1 VSPGRPMLDSM
12 KPELTVPGREGLP
25 ARVFNHSS
33 LGILLAHLDGL
44 ILEANDAFLFLVDRD
59 RDEVVGHT
67 IGELGFFS
75 SMGDGRARDL
85 LRDRGAIDGFDAHVL
100 TPSGEA
106 RVLRLWAESIADGDD
121 SIVVVRASDD
131 AGRVAAGARYYE
143 LREAEVRYRALVEQ
157 IPAITY
163 TEIEDETSPIGYRDV
178 YISPQAE
185 SILGYAPFEWQA
197 DPELW
202 IRALHP
208 DDRDR
213 VVQHDRASLKTGTF
227 TSEYRMIA
235 QDGRVVWFQDEAT
248 VVEDPVSGVRFWHG
262 VMLDVTEQ
270 KLAEASHWELA
281 AKYRTLVEQIP
292 AVVYLGEYG
301 EQGDWLYISPQLER
315 VLGYTP
321 EEWLAHPHPM
331 ASFTHPEDL
340 SVVRVEE
347 ERSLSSGEPFRAEYR
362 MQAKDGRWRWIL
374 DEATPVRDQNGRP
387 FVLQGVMYDIS
398 ERKRSEQELEEV
410 LEKLR
415 AMDRLK
421 NTLLHALSHD
431 LQNPLTA
438 IHGAASTLERLDS
451 QLSTDERR
459 ALLKS
464 LTDRTQHLRTLL
476 TDLLDL
482 DRLDRGIVEPR
493 RSPVDIP
500 AMIRRLVASSEAL
513 TGRSVE
519 IDTEPVTIA
528 VDQAKVERMV
538 ENLLANVARHTED
551 AGVWI
556 RVAAQDGGA
565 LISVDDEGAGVPD
578 DLKEK
583 IFVPFS
589 RGPGA
594 ADLPGSGIGLS
605 LVAGFAEL
613 HGGRA
618 WVEDRP
624 GRGASFR
631 VFLPDARDSG
641 DETGPAD

>member
-1 VSPGRPMLDSM
+1 MLEPMKAKLS
-12 KPELTVPGREGLP
+12 VPGRSLP
-25 ARVFNHSS
+25 ARVFDQSS

-44 ILEANDAFLFLVDRD
+44 ILEANDAFLFLVDRG

-75 SMGDGRARDL
+75 SMGDDRAKDL
-85 LRDRGAIDGFDAHVL
+85 LRERGAIDGFDAHVL

-106 RVLRLWAESIADGDD
+106 RVLRLWAEAIADGDD
-121 SIVVVRASDD
+121 RIVVVRASDD

-178 YISPQAE
+178 YISPQCE
-185 SILGYAPFEWQA
+185 HILGYTPFEWQA

-202 IRALHP
+202 IRAMHP

-213 VVQHDRASLKTGTF
+213 VVRDDRASLETGTF
-227 TSEYRMIA
+227 TSEYRMLA
-235 QDGRVVWFQDEAT
+235 RDGRVVWFQDEAN

-262 VMLDVTEQ
+262 VMLDVTEL
-270 KLAEASHWELA
+270 KLAEANHSELA

-292 AVVYLGEYG
+292 AVVYLAEYG

-331 ASFTHPEDL
+331 ASFTHPDDIA
-340 SVVRVEE
+340 VVREAE
-347 ERSLSSGEPFRAEYR
+347 ERSLSLGEPFRAEYR
-362 MQAKDGRWRWIL
+362 MQTKDGGWLWIL
-374 DEATPVRDQNGRP
+374 DEATAVRDQNERP

-398 ERKRSEQELEEV
+398 ERKRSEQELKEV

-421 NTLLHALSHD
+421 NTLLHTLSHD

-451 QLSTDERR
+451 QLSTEERSS
-459 ALLKS
+459 LLKS
-464 LTDRTQHLRTLL
+464 LAGRTQSLRTLL

-493 RSPVDIP
+493 RSLVDLP
-500 AMIRRLVASSEAL
+500 AMIRRLVASSETL

-519 IDTEPVTIA
+519 IETEPVTIA
-528 VDQAKVERMV
+528 VDQPKVERMV

-551 AGVWI
+551 ARVWI
-556 RVAAQDGGA
+556 RVAPQDGGA

-578 DLKEK
+578 DLKKK
-583 IFVPFS
+583 IFVPYS
-589 RGPGA
+589 RGPEA
-594 ADLPGSGIGLS
+594 AELPGSGIGLS
-605 LVAGFAEL
+605 LVARFAEL

-624 GRGASFR
+624 GKGASFR
-631 VFLPDARDSG
+631 VFLPDAPSSM
-641 DETGPAD
+641 DEPGPAD

>member
-340 SVVRVEE
+340 SAVRVEE

-398 ERKRSEQELEEV
+398 ERKHSEQELEEV

-583 IFVPFS
+583 IFAPFS

-631 VFLPDARDSG
+631 VFLPDAPDSG

>member
-1 VSPGRPMLDSM
+1 MLEPMIP
-12 KPELTVPGREGLP
+12 KLTESESEGLA
-25 ARVFNHSS
+25 ARVFNRSS
-33 LGILLAHLDGL
+33 LGILLAHLDGM
-44 ILEANDAFLFLVDRD
+44 ILDANDAFLFLVDRD
-59 RDEVVGHT
+59 REDVVGHT

-75 SMGDGRARDL
+75 SMGDDRARDL
-85 LRDRGAIDGFDAHVL
+85 LRERGAIDGFDAHVL

-106 RVLRLWAESIADGDD
+106 RVLRLWAESIIDGDD
-121 SIVVVRASDD
+121 RIVVVRASDD

-143 LREAEVRYRALVEQ
+143 FREAEVRYRALVEQ

-185 SILGYAPFEWQA
+185 SILGYTPFEWQA

-202 IRALHP
+202 IRAVHP

-213 VVQHDRASLKTGTF
+213 VNQDDRASLETGTF

-235 QDGRVVWFQDEAT
+235 RDGRVVWFQDVAN
-248 VVEDPVSGVRFWHG
+248 VVEDPMSGVRFWHG

-270 KLAEASHWELA
+270 KLAEASHWELG
-281 AKYRTLVEQIP
+281 AKYKTLVEQIP
-292 AVVYLGEYG
+292 AVVYLAEYG
-301 EQGDWLYISPQLER
+301 EQGDWLYISPQVER

-331 ASFTHPEDL
+331 ASFTHPHDL
-340 SVVRVEE
+340 SAVRVEE
-347 ERSLSSGEPFRAEYR
+347 ERSLSTGEPFRAEYQ
-362 MQAKDGRWRWIL
+362 MQTKDGRWRWIL
-374 DEATPVRDQNGRP
+374 DEATPVRDQSGRP

-398 ERKRSEQELEEV
+398 KRKHTEQELGEV

-451 QLSTDERR
+451 QLSTDERLS
-459 ALLKS
+459 LLKS

-493 RSPVDIP
+493 RSPVDLP
-500 AMIRRLVASSEAL
+500 AMIRRLVASSEGL
-513 TGRSVE
+513 TGRTVE

-551 AGVWI
+551 AKVWI

-589 RGPGA
+589 RGPEA

-618 WVEDRP
+618 WVEDRS

-631 VFLPDARDSG
+631 VFLPDAPASKDAP
-641 DETGPAD
+641 GPAG

>member
-1 VSPGRPMLDSM
+1 VSPGRPMLEPM
-12 KPELTVPGREGLP
+12 KAKLSVPGRSLP
-25 ARVFNHSS
+25 ARVFDQSS

-44 ILEANDAFLFLVDRD
+44 ILEANDAFLFLVDRG

-75 SMGDGRARDL
+75 SMGDDRAKDL
-85 LRDRGAIDGFDAHVL
+85 LRERGAIDGFDAHVL

-106 RVLRLWAESIADGDD
+106 RVLRLWAEAIADGDD
-121 SIVVVRASDD
+121 RIVVVRASDD

-178 YISPQAE
+178 YISPQCE
-185 SILGYAPFEWQA
+185 HILGYTPFEWQA

-202 IRALHP
+202 IRAMHP

-213 VVQHDRASLKTGTF
+213 VVRDDRASLETGTF
-227 TSEYRMIA
+227 TSEYRMLA
-235 QDGRVVWFQDEAT
+235 RDGRVVWFQDEAN

-262 VMLDVTEQ
+262 VMLDVTEL
-270 KLAEASHWELA
+270 KLAEANHSELA

-292 AVVYLGEYG
+292 AVVYLAEYG

-331 ASFTHPEDL
+331 ASFTHPDDIA
-340 SVVRVEE
+340 VVREAE
-347 ERSLSSGEPFRAEYR
+347 ERSLSLGEPFRAEYR
-362 MQAKDGRWRWIL
+362 MQTKDGGWLWIL
-374 DEATPVRDQNGRP
+374 DEATAVRDQNERP

-398 ERKRSEQELEEV
+398 ERKRSEQELKEV

-421 NTLLHALSHD
+421 NTLLHTLSHD

-451 QLSTDERR
+451 QLSTEERSS
-459 ALLKS
+459 LLKS
-464 LTDRTQHLRTLL
+464 LAGRTQSLRTLL

-493 RSPVDIP
+493 RSLVDLP
-500 AMIRRLVASSEAL
+500 AMIRRLVASSETL

-519 IDTEPVTIA
+519 IETEPVTIA
-528 VDQAKVERMV
+528 VDQPKVERMV
-538 ENLLANVARHTED
+538 ENLLANVARHTKD
-551 AGVWI
+551 ARVWI
-556 RVAAQDGGA
+556 RVAPQDGGA

-578 DLKEK
+578 DLKKK
-583 IFVPFS
+583 IFVPYS
-589 RGPGA
+589 RGPEA
-594 ADLPGSGIGLS
+594 AELPGSGIGLS
-605 LVAGFAEL
+605 LVARFAEL

-624 GRGASFR
+624 GKGASFR
-631 VFLPDARDSG
+631 VFLPDAPSSM
-641 DETGPAD
+641 DEPGPAC

>member
-1 VSPGRPMLDSM
+1 MSPGRPMLEPM
-12 KPELTVPGREGLP
+12 KAKLSVPGRSLP
-25 ARVFNHSS
+25 ARVFDQSS

-44 ILEANDAFLFLVDRD
+44 ILEANDAFLFLVDRG

-75 SMGDGRARDL
+75 SMGEDRAKDL
-85 LRDRGAIDGFDAHVL
+85 LRERGAIDGFDAHVL

-106 RVLRLWAESIADGDD
+106 RVLRLWAEAIADGDD
-121 SIVVVRASDD
+121 RIVVVRASDD

-163 TEIEDETSPIGYRDV
+163 TEIEDETSAIGYRDV
-178 YISPQAE
+178 YISPQCE
-185 SILGYAPFEWQA
+185 HILGYTPFEWQA

-202 IRALHP
+202 IRAMHP

-213 VVQHDRASLKTGTF
+213 VVRDDRASLETGTF
-227 TSEYRMIA
+227 TSEYRMLA
-235 QDGRVVWFQDEAT
+235 RDGRVVWFQDEAN

-262 VMLDVTEQ
+262 VMLDVTEL
-270 KLAEASHWELA
+270 KLAEANHSELA

-292 AVVYLGEYG
+292 AVVYLAEYG

-315 VLGYTP
+315 ILGYTP

-331 ASFTHPEDL
+331 ASFTHPDDIA
-340 SVVRVEE
+340 VVREAE
-347 ERSLSSGEPFRAEYR
+347 ERSLSLGEPFRAEYR
-362 MQAKDGRWRWIL
+362 MQTKDGGWLWIL
-374 DEATPVRDQNGRP
+374 DEATAVRDQNERP

-398 ERKRSEQELEEV
+398 ERKRSEQELKEV

-421 NTLLHALSHD
+421 NTLLHTLSHD

-451 QLSTDERR
+451 QLSTEERSS
-459 ALLKS
+459 LLKS
-464 LTDRTQHLRTLL
+464 LAGRTQSLRTLL

-493 RSPVDIP
+493 RSLVDLP

-519 IDTEPVTIA
+519 IETEPVTIA
-528 VDQAKVERMV
+528 VDQPKVERMV

-551 AGVWI
+551 ARVWI
-556 RVAAQDGGA
+556 RVAPQDGGA

-583 IFVPFS
+583 IFVPYS
-589 RGPGA
+589 RGPEA
-594 ADLPGSGIGLS
+594 AELPGSGIGLS
-605 LVAGFAEL
+605 LVARFAEL

-624 GRGASFR
+624 GKGASFR
-631 VFLPDARDSG
+631 VFLPDAPSSMDQP
-641 DETGPAD
+641 GPAD

>member
-1 VSPGRPMLDSM
+1 MSPGRPMLEPM
-12 KPELTVPGREGLP
+12 KAKLTVPGRSLP
-25 ARVFNHSS
+25 ARVFDQSS

-44 ILEANDAFLFLVDRD
+44 ILEANDAFLFLVDRG

-75 SMGDGRARDL
+75 SMGEDRAKDL
-85 LRDRGAIDGFDAHVL
+85 LRERGAIDGFDAHVL

-106 RVLRLWAESIADGDD
+106 RVLRLWAEAIADGDD
-121 SIVVVRASDD
+121 RIVVVRASDD

-178 YISPQAE
+178 YISPQCE
-185 SILGYAPFEWQA
+185 HILGYTPFEWQA

-202 IRALHP
+202 IRAMHP

-213 VVQHDRASLKTGTF
+213 VVRDDRASLETGTF
-227 TSEYRMIA
+227 TSEYRMLA
-235 QDGRVVWFQDEAT
+235 RDGRVVWFQDEAN

-262 VMLDVTEQ
+262 VMLDVTEL
-270 KLAEASHWELA
+270 KLAEANHSELA

-292 AVVYLGEYG
+292 AVVYLAEYG

-331 ASFTHPEDL
+331 ASFTHPDDIA
-340 SVVRVEE
+340 VVREAE
-347 ERSLSSGEPFRAEYR
+347 ERSLSLGEPFRAEYR
-362 MQAKDGRWRWIL
+362 MQTKDGGWLWIL
-374 DEATPVRDQNGRP
+374 DEATAVRDQNERP

-398 ERKRSEQELEEV
+398 ERKRSEQELKEV

-421 NTLLHALSHD
+421 NTLLHTLSHD

-438 IHGAASTLERLDS
+438 IHGAASMLERLDS
-451 QLSTDERR
+451 QLSTEERSS
-459 ALLKS
+459 LLKS
-464 LTDRTQHLRTLL
+464 LAGRTQSLRTLL

-493 RSPVDIP
+493 RSLVDLP

-519 IDTEPVTIA
+519 IETEPVTIA
-528 VDQAKVERMV
+528 VDQPKVERMV

-551 AGVWI
+551 ARVWI
-556 RVAAQDGGA
+556 RVAPQDGGA

-583 IFVPFS
+583 IFVPYS
-589 RGPGA
+589 RGPEA
-594 ADLPGSGIGLS
+594 AELPGSGIGLS
-605 LVAGFAEL
+605 LVARFAEL

-624 GRGASFR
+624 GKGASFR
-631 VFLPDARDSG
+631 VFLPDAPSSMDQP
-641 DETGPAD
+641 GPAD

>member
-1 VSPGRPMLDSM
+1 VFPGRPMLDSM

-213 VVQHDRASLKTGTF
+213 VVQHHRASLKTGTF

-340 SVVRVEE
+340 SAVRVEE

-398 ERKRSEQELEEV
+398 ERKHSEQELKEV

-631 VFLPDARDSG
+631 VFLPDAPDSG

>member
-1 VSPGRPMLDSM
+1 MLDPM
-12 KPELTVPGREGLP
+12 KPELTESASQSLA
-25 ARVFNHSS
+25 ARVFNRSS
-33 LGILLAHLDGL
+33 LGILLAHLDGM
-44 ILEANDAFLFLVDRD
+44 ILDANDAFLFLVDRD

-67 IGELGFFS
+67 IRELGFFS
-75 SMGDGRARDL
+75 SMGDDRARDL
-85 LRDRGAIDGFDAHVL
+85 LRERGAIDGFDAHVL

-106 RVLRLWAESIADGDD
+106 RVLRLWAEAITDGADR
-121 SIVVVRASDD
+121 IVVVRASDD

-157 IPAITY
+157 IPAIIY

-185 SILGYAPFEWQA
+185 SILGYTPFEWQA

-202 IRALHP
+202 IRAMHP

-213 VVQHDRASLKTGTF
+213 VVQDDRASVDTGTF

-235 QDGRVVWFQDEAT
+235 RNGRIVWFQDVAN
-248 VVEDPVSGVRFWHG
+248 VVEDPMSGVRFWHG

-301 EQGDWLYISPQLER
+301 EQGDWLYISPQVER

-340 SVVRVEE
+340 PAVREEE

-362 MQAKDGRWRWIL
+362 MQTKSGRWRWIL
-374 DEATPVRDQNGRP
+374 DEATPVRDQTGRP

-398 ERKRSEQELEEV
+398 KRKHTEQELGEV

-421 NTLLHALSHD
+421 NTLLHTLSHD

-438 IHGAASTLERLDS
+438 IHGAASTLERLDP

-459 ALLKS
+459 SLLKS

-482 DRLDRGIVEPR
+482 ERLDRGIVEPR
-493 RSPVDIP
+493 RSPVDLP
-500 AMIRRLVASSEAL
+500 TMIRRLVVSSEAL
-513 TGRSVE
+513 TGRTVE

-538 ENLLANVARHTED
+538 ENLLANVARHTVD
-551 AGVWI
+551 ARVWI

-589 RGPGA
+589 RGPEA

-618 WVEDRP
+618 WVEDRS

-631 VFLPDARDSG
+631 VFLPDAPESSKDAP
-641 DETGPAD
+641 GPVD

>member
-1 VSPGRPMLDSM
+1 MLEPM
-12 KPELTVPGREGLP
+12 KPELTAPGREGLA
-25 ARVFNHSS
+25 ARVFHHSS
-33 LGILLAHLDGL
+33 LGILLAHLDGP

-67 IGELGFFS
+67 IAELGFFAT
-75 SMGDGRARDL
+75 MGDERAKDL
-85 LRDRGAIDGFDAHVL
+85 LRERGAIDGFDAHVL

-106 RVLRLWAESIADGDD
+106 RVLRLWAEAIADGDD
-121 SIVVVRASDD
+121 RIVVVRASDD
-131 AGRVAAGARYYE
+131 AGRLAAGARYYE

-163 TEIEDETSPIGYRDV
+163 IEIEDETSPIGYRDV
-178 YISPQAE
+178 YISPQCE
-185 SILGYAPFEWQA
+185 HILGYTPFEWQS
-197 DPELW
+197 DPEMW
-202 IRALHP
+202 IRAMHP
-208 DDRDR
+208 EDRDR
-213 VVQHDRASLKTGTF
+213 VVEADRASLQTGTF

-235 QDGRVVWFQDEAT
+235 RDGRVVWFQDEAT

-262 VMLDVTEQ
+262 VMLDVTES
-270 KLAEASHWELA
+270 KLAQANHSELE

-292 AVVYLGEYG
+292 AVVYLAEYG

-340 SVVRVEE
+340 PGVRLEE
-347 ERSLSSGEPFRAEYR
+347 ERSLSFGEPFRAEYR
-362 MQAKDGRWRWIL
+362 MQAKDGRWHWIL
-374 DEATPVRDQNGRP
+374 DEATAVRDEDGQP
-387 FVLQGVMYDIS
+387 FVLQGVMYDVT
-398 ERKRSEQELEEV
+398 ERKRSEQELAEV

-421 NTLLHALSHD
+421 NTLLHTLSHD
-431 LQNPLTA
+431 LQNPLTV
-438 IHGAASTLERLDS
+438 IHGAASTLERLDA

-459 ALLKS
+459 TLLRS
-464 LTDRTQHLRTLL
+464 LAVRTHSLRTLL

-493 RSPVDIP
+493 RSPVDL
-500 AMIRRLVASSEAL
+500 AEMVRRLVASSDAL
-513 TGRSVE
+513 AGRSVE
-519 IDTEPVTIA
+519 IHTEPVTIA

-551 AGVWI
+551 ARVWV

-565 LISVDDEGAGVPD
+565 LISVDDEGTGVPD
-578 DLKEK
+578 ELKEK

-589 RGPGA
+589 RGPESA
-594 ADLPGSGIGLS
+594 SLPGSGIGLS
-605 LVAGFAEL
+605 LVARFAEL

-631 VFLPDARDSG
+631 VFLPDAPG
-641 DETGPAD
+641 D

>member
-1 VSPGRPMLDSM
+1 MSPGRPMLEPM
-12 KPELTVPGREGLP
+12 KAKLTVPGRSLP
-25 ARVFNHSS
+25 ARVFDQSS

-44 ILEANDAFLFLVDRD
+44 ILEANDAFLFLVDRG

-75 SMGDGRARDL
+75 SMGEDRAKDL
-85 LRDRGAIDGFDAHVL
+85 LRERGAIDGFDAHVL

-106 RVLRLWAESIADGDD
+106 RVLRLWAEAIADGDD
-121 SIVVVRASDD
+121 RIVVVRASDD

-178 YISPQAE
+178 YISPQCE
-185 SILGYAPFEWQA
+185 HILGYTPFEWQA

-202 IRALHP
+202 IRAMHP

-213 VVQHDRASLKTGTF
+213 VVRDDRASLETGTF
-227 TSEYRMIA
+227 TSEYRMLA
-235 QDGRVVWFQDEAT
+235 RDGRVVWFQDEAN

-262 VMLDVTEQ
+262 VMLDVTEL
-270 KLAEASHWELA
+270 KLAEANHSELA

-292 AVVYLGEYG
+292 AVVYLAEYG

-331 ASFTHPEDL
+331 ASFTHPDDIA
-340 SVVRVEE
+340 VVREAE
-347 ERSLSSGEPFRAEYR
+347 ERSLSLGEPFRAEYR
-362 MQAKDGRWRWIL
+362 MQTKDGGWLWIL
-374 DEATPVRDQNGRP
+374 DEATAVRDQNERP

-398 ERKRSEQELEEV
+398 ERKRSEQELKEV

-421 NTLLHALSHD
+421 NTLLHTLSHD

-451 QLSTDERR
+451 QLSTEERSS
-459 ALLKS
+459 LLKS
-464 LTDRTQHLRTLL
+464 LAGRTQSLRTLL

-493 RSPVDIP
+493 RSLVDLP

-513 TGRSVE
+513 TGRLVE
-519 IDTEPVTIA
+519 IETEPVTIA
-528 VDQAKVERMV
+528 VDQPKVERMV

-551 AGVWI
+551 ARVWI
-556 RVAAQDGGA
+556 RVAPQDGGA

-583 IFVPFS
+583 IFVPYS
-589 RGPGA
+589 RGPEA
-594 ADLPGSGIGLS
+594 AELPGSGIGLS
-605 LVAGFAEL
+605 LVARFAEL

-624 GRGASFR
+624 GKGASFR
-631 VFLPDARDSG
+631 VFLPDAPSSMDQP
-641 DETGPAD
+641 GPAD

>member
-340 SVVRVEE
+340 SAVRVEE

-631 VFLPDARDSG
+631 VFLPDAPDSG

>member
-1 VSPGRPMLDSM
+1 VFPGRPMLDSM

-340 SVVRVEE
+340 SAVRVEE

>member
-1 VSPGRPMLDSM
+1 MLEPM
-12 KPELTVPGREGLP
+12 KPKLTAPGREGLA
-25 ARVFNHSS
+25 ARVFHHSS
-33 LGILLAHLDGL
+33 LGILLANLDGL

-67 IGELGFFS
+67 IAELGFFAT
-75 SMGDGRARDL
+75 MGDDRAKDL
-85 LRDRGAIDGFDAHVL
+85 LRERGAIDGFDAHVL

-106 RVLRLWAESIADGDD
+106 RVLRLWAEAIADGDD
-121 SIVVVRASDD
+121 RLVVVRASDD

-185 SILGYAPFEWQA
+185 HILGYTPFEWQA

-202 IRALHP
+202 IRAMHP

-213 VVQHDRASLKTGTF
+213 VVQDDRASLQTGTF

-235 QDGRVVWFQDEAT
+235 RDGRVVWFQDEAN

-270 KLAEASHWELA
+270 KFAEASHTELA

-292 AVVYLGEYG
+292 AVVYLAEYG

-340 SVVRVEE
+340 AVVRVEE
-347 ERSLSSGEPFRAEYR
+347 ERSLSFGEPFRAEYR
-362 MQAKDGRWRWIL
+362 MQTKDGRWLWIL
-374 DEATPVRDQNGRP
+374 DEATTVRDENGRP

-398 ERKRSEQELEEV
+398 ERKRSEQELERV

-421 NTLLHALSHD
+421 NTLLHTLSHD
-431 LQNPLTA
+431 LQNPLTV
-438 IHGAASTLERLDS
+438 IHGAASTLERLDD

-459 ALLKS
+459 TLLRS
-464 LTDRTQHLRTLL
+464 LTVRTQSLRTLL

-482 DRLDRGIVEPR
+482 DRLDRGIIEPR
-493 RSPVDIP
+493 RSPVDLP
-500 AMIRRLVASSEAL
+500 AMVRRLVASSDAL
-513 TGRSVE
+513 AGRSVE
-519 IDTEPVTIA
+519 IQTEPVTIA
-528 VDQAKVERMV
+528 VDLAKVERMV
-538 ENLLANVARHTED
+538 ENLLANVDRHTED
-551 AGVWI
+551 ARVWI
-556 RVAAQDGGA
+556 RVAPQDGGA

-589 RGPGA
+589 RGPEA

-605 LVAGFAEL
+605 LVARFAEL

-631 VFLPDARDSG
+631 VFLPDAPDSSDDPG
-641 DETGPAD
+641 PDEPGTAS

>member
-1 VSPGRPMLDSM
+1 MLEPMIPKLTE
-12 KPELTVPGREGLP
+12 PESEGLA
-25 ARVFNHSS
+25 ARVFNLSS
-33 LGILLAHLDGL
+33 LGILLAQLDGM
-44 ILEANDAFLFLVDRD
+44 ILDANDAFLFLVDRD
-59 RDEVVGHT
+59 RDDVVGHT
-67 IGELGFFS
+67 TKELGFFS
-75 SMGDGRARDL
+75 SMGDDRARDL
-85 LRDRGAIDGFDAHVL
+85 LRERGAIDGFDAHVL

-106 RVLRLWAESIADGDD
+106 RVLRLWAESITDGDD
-121 SIVVVRASDD
+121 RVVVVRAFDD

-143 LREAEVRYRALVEQ
+143 FREAEVRYRALVEQ

-185 SILGYAPFEWQA
+185 SILGYTPFEWQA

-202 IRALHP
+202 IRAMHP

-213 VVQHDRASLKTGTF
+213 VVKDDRGSLETGTF

-235 QDGRVVWFQDEAT
+235 RDGRVVWFQDVAN
-248 VVEDPVSGVRFWHG
+248 VVEDPMSGVRFWHG

-292 AVVYLGEYG
+292 AVVYLAEYG
-301 EQGDWLYISPQLER
+301 EQGDWLYISPQVER

-340 SVVRVEE
+340 SAARQEE

-362 MQAKDGRWRWIL
+362 MQTKAGRWRWIL
-374 DEATPVRDQNGRP
+374 DEATPVRDQTGRP

-398 ERKRSEQELEEV
+398 RRKHIEQELAEV

-415 AMDRLK
+415 SMDRLK
-421 NTLLHALSHD
+421 NTLLHTLSHD

-459 ALLKS
+459 SLLKS

-482 DRLDRGIVEPR
+482 ERLDRGIVEPR
-493 RSPVDIP
+493 RSPVDLP
-500 AMIRRLVASSEAL
+500 AMIRRLVVSSEAL
-513 TGRSVE
+513 TGRTVE

-538 ENLLANVARHTED
+538 ENLLANAARHTVD
-551 AGVWI
+551 ARVWI

-589 RGPGA
+589 RGPEA
-594 ADLPGSGIGLS
+594 ADIPGSGIGLS

-618 WVEDRP
+618 WVEDRS
-624 GRGASFR
+624 GQGASFR
-631 VFLPDARDSG
+631 VFLPD
-641 DETGPAD
+641 GPESKDAPGPVG

>member
-1 VSPGRPMLDSM
+1 MLEQM
-12 KPELTVPGREGLP
+12 KPKLTEPGREDLP
-25 ARVFNHSS
+25 THVFNHSS
-33 LGILLAHLDGL
+33 LGILLAHLDGM

-75 SMGDGRARDL
+75 SMGDDRARDL
-85 LRDRGAIDGFDAHVL
+85 LRERGAIDGFDAHVL

-106 RVLRLWAESIADGDD
+106 RVLRLWAESITDGDD
-121 SIVVVRASDD
+121 RLVVVRASDD
-131 AGRVAAGARYYE
+131 AGRGAAGARYYE
-143 LREAEVRYRALVEQ
+143 FREAEVRYRALVEQ

-163 TEIEDETSPIGYRDV
+163 TEIEDGSSPIGYRDV

-202 IRALHP
+202 IRAMHP

-213 VVQHDRASLKTGTF
+213 VVQDDRASLETGTF
-227 TSEYRMIA
+227 NSEYRMIA
-235 QDGRVVWFQDEAT
+235 RDGRVVWFQDEAT

-270 KLAEASHWELA
+270 KLAEASHRELT

-292 AVVYLGEYG
+292 AVVYLAEYG
-301 EQGDWLYISPQLER
+301 EQGDWLYISPQVER

-340 SVVRVEE
+340 ATVRIGE
-347 ERSLSSGEPFRAEYR
+347 ERSLSSGESFRAEYR

-398 ERKRSEQELEEV
+398 ERKRTEQELEEA

-438 IHGAASTLERLDS
+438 IHGAASTLRRLDS
-451 QLSTDERR
+451 ELSTDERR
-459 ALLKS
+459 SLLAS

-493 RSPVDIP
+493 RSPVDLP
-500 AMIRRLVASSEAL
+500 AMIRRLVVSSEAL

-528 VDQAKVERMV
+528 VDQAKVERMM
-538 ENLLANVARHTED
+538 ENLLANVARHTVD
-551 AGVWI
+551 ARVWI
-556 RVAAQDGGA
+556 RVSAQDGGA

-578 DLKEK
+578 DFKEK

-589 RGPGA
+589 RGPEA
-594 ADLPGSGIGLS
+594 AALPGSGIGLS

-631 VFLPDARDSG
+631 VFLPDAPDSKDG
-641 DETGPAD
+641 PGPAD

>member
-1 VSPGRPMLDSM
+1 MSPGRPMLEPM
-12 KPELTVPGREGLP
+12 KAKLTVPGRSLP
-25 ARVFNHSS
+25 ARVFDQSS

-44 ILEANDAFLFLVDRD
+44 ILEANDAFLFLVDRG

-75 SMGDGRARDL
+75 SMGEDRAKDL
-85 LRDRGAIDGFDAHVL
+85 LRERGAIDGFDAHVL

-106 RVLRLWAESIADGDD
+106 RVLRLWAEAIADGDD
-121 SIVVVRASDD
+121 RIVVVRASDD

-178 YISPQAE
+178 YISPQCE
-185 SILGYAPFEWQA
+185 HILGYTPFEWQA

-202 IRALHP
+202 IRAMHP

-213 VVQHDRASLKTGTF
+213 VVRDDRASLETGTF
-227 TSEYRMIA
+227 TSEYRMLA
-235 QDGRVVWFQDEAT
+235 RDGRVVWFQDEAN

-262 VMLDVTEQ
+262 VMLDVTEL
-270 KLAEASHWELA
+270 KLAEANHSELA

-292 AVVYLGEYG
+292 AVVYLAEYG

-331 ASFTHPEDL
+331 ASFTHPDDIA
-340 SVVRVEE
+340 VVREAE
-347 ERSLSSGEPFRAEYR
+347 ERSLSLGEPFRAEYR
-362 MQAKDGRWRWIL
+362 MQTKDGGWLWIL
-374 DEATPVRDQNGRP
+374 DEATAVRDQNERP

-398 ERKRSEQELEEV
+398 ERKRSEQELKEV

-421 NTLLHALSHD
+421 NTLLHTLSHD

-451 QLSTDERR
+451 QLSTEERSS
-459 ALLKS
+459 LLKS
-464 LTDRTQHLRTLL
+464 LAGRTQSLRTLL

-493 RSPVDIP
+493 RSLVDLP

-513 TGRSVE
+513 TGRTVE
-519 IDTEPVTIA
+519 IETEPVTIA
-528 VDQAKVERMV
+528 VDQPKVERMV

-551 AGVWI
+551 ARVWI
-556 RVAAQDGGA
+556 RVAPQDGGA

-583 IFVPFS
+583 IFVPYS
-589 RGPGA
+589 RGPEA
-594 ADLPGSGIGLS
+594 AELPGSGIGLS
-605 LVAGFAEL
+605 LVARFAEL

-624 GRGASFR
+624 GKGASFR
-631 VFLPDARDSG
+631 VFLPDAPSSMDQP
-641 DETGPAD
+641 GPAD

>member
-1 VSPGRPMLDSM
+1 MFEPM
-12 KPELTVPGREGLP
+12 KPKLTESGTESLP

-44 ILEANDAFLFLVDRD
+44 ILDANDAFLYLVDRD

-75 SMGDGRARDL
+75 SMGDDRARDL
-85 LRDRGAIDGFDAHVL
+85 LRERGAIDGFDAHVL

-121 SIVVVRASDD
+121 RIVVVRASDD
-131 AGRVAAGARYYE
+131 AGRGAAGARYYE

-157 IPAITY
+157 IPAIIY
-163 TEIEDETSPIGYRDV
+163 TEIEDEASPIGYRDV

-185 SILGYAPFEWQA
+185 SILGYSPFEWQA

-202 IRALHP
+202 IRAMHP

-213 VVQHDRASLKTGTF
+213 VVQDDRASVERGTF
-227 TSEYRMIA
+227 SSEYRMIA
-235 QDGRVVWFQDEAT
+235 RDGRVVWFQDEAN

-262 VMLDVTEQ
+262 VMLDVTQQ

-292 AVVYLGEYG
+292 AVVYLAEYG
-301 EQGDWLYISPQLER
+301 EQGDWLYVSPQLER

-340 SVVRVEE
+340 SAERVEE

-362 MQAKDGRWRWIL
+362 MQTKDGRWRWIL
-374 DEATPVRDQNGRP
+374 DEATPVRDQTGRP

-398 ERKRSEQELEEV
+398 KRKHSEQELEEV

-459 ALLKS
+459 SLLKS
-464 LTDRTQHLRTLL
+464 LTDRTQHLRILL

-493 RSPVDIP
+493 RSPVDLP

-519 IDTEPVTIA
+519 IDAEPVTIA
-528 VDQAKVERMV
+528 VDQPKVERMV
-538 ENLLANVARHTED
+538 ENLLANVARHTVD
-551 AGVWI
+551 ARVWI

-589 RGPGA
+589 RGPDA

-624 GRGASFR
+624 GRGSSFR
-631 VFLPDARDSG
+631 VFLPDAPES
-641 DETGPAD
+641 EAAAGPDD

>member
-1 VSPGRPMLDSM
+1 MLEPM
-12 KPELTVPGREGLP
+12 KPKLTAPGREGLA
-25 ARVFNHSS
+25 ARVFHHSS
-33 LGILLAHLDGL
+33 LGILLANLDGL

-67 IGELGFFS
+67 IAELGLFAT
-75 SMGDGRARDL
+75 MGDDRAKDL
-85 LRDRGAIDGFDAHVL
+85 LRERGAIDGFDAHVL

-106 RVLRLWAESIADGDD
+106 RVLRLWAEAIADGDD
-121 SIVVVRASDD
+121 RLVVVRASDD

-185 SILGYAPFEWQA
+185 HILGYTPFEWQA

-202 IRALHP
+202 IRAMHP

-213 VVQHDRASLKTGTF
+213 VVQDDRASLQTGTF

-235 QDGRVVWFQDEAT
+235 RDGRVVWFQDEAN

-270 KLAEASHWELA
+270 KFAEASHTELA

-292 AVVYLGEYG
+292 AVVYLAEYG

-340 SVVRVEE
+340 AVVRVEE
-347 ERSLSSGEPFRAEYR
+347 ERSLSFGEPFRAEYR
-362 MQAKDGRWRWIL
+362 MQTKDGRWLWIL
-374 DEATPVRDQNGRP
+374 DEATTVRDENGRP

-398 ERKRSEQELEEV
+398 ERKRSEQELEGV

-421 NTLLHALSHD
+421 NTLLHTLSHD
-431 LQNPLTA
+431 LQNPLTV
-438 IHGAASTLERLDS
+438 IYGAASTLERLDD

-459 ALLKS
+459 TLLRS
-464 LTDRTQHLRTLL
+464 LAVRTQSLRTLL

-482 DRLDRGIVEPR
+482 DRLDRGIIEPR
-493 RSPVDIP
+493 RSPVDLP
-500 AMIRRLVASSEAL
+500 AMVRRLVASSDAL
-513 TGRSVE
+513 AGRSVE
-519 IDTEPVTIA
+519 IQTEPVTIA
-528 VDQAKVERMV
+528 VDLAKVERMV

-551 AGVWI
+551 ARVWI
-556 RVAAQDGGA
+556 RVAPQDGGA

-589 RGPGA
+589 RGPEA

-605 LVAGFAEL
+605 LVARFAEL

-631 VFLPDARDSG
+631 VFLPDAPDSSDDPG
-641 DETGPAD
+641 PDEPGTAG

>member
-1 VSPGRPMLDSM
+1 MLEPM
-12 KPELTVPGREGLP
+12 KAKLTVPGRSLP
-25 ARVFNHSS
+25 ARVFDQSS

-44 ILEANDAFLFLVDRD
+44 ILEANDAFLFLVDRG

-75 SMGDGRARDL
+75 SMGEDRAKEL
-85 LRDRGAIDGFDAHVL
+85 LRERGAIDGFDAHVL

-106 RVLRLWAESIADGDD
+106 RVLRLWAEAIADGDD
-121 SIVVVRASDD
+121 RIVVVRASDD

-178 YISPQAE
+178 YISPQCE
-185 SILGYAPFEWQA
+185 HILGYTPFEWQA

-202 IRALHP
+202 IRAMHP

-213 VVQHDRASLKTGTF
+213 IVQDDRASLETGTF
-227 TSEYRMIA
+227 ASEYRMLA
-235 QDGRVVWFQDEAT
+235 RDGRVVWFQDEAN

-262 VMLDVTEQ
+262 VMLDVTEL
-270 KLAEASHWELA
+270 KLAEANHSELA

-292 AVVYLGEYG
+292 AVVYLAEYG

-331 ASFTHPEDL
+331 ASFTHPDDIA
-340 SVVRVEE
+340 VVREAE
-347 ERSLSSGEPFRAEYR
+347 ERSLSLGEPFRAEYR
-362 MQAKDGRWRWIL
+362 MQTKDGGWLWIL
-374 DEATPVRDQNGRP
+374 DEATAVRDQNERP

-398 ERKRSEQELEEV
+398 ERKRSEQELKEV

-421 NTLLHALSHD
+421 NTLLHTLSHD

-451 QLSTDERR
+451 QLSTEERSS
-459 ALLKS
+459 LLKS
-464 LTDRTQHLRTLL
+464 LAGRTQSLRTLL

-493 RSPVDIP
+493 RSLVDLP

-513 TGRSVE
+513 TGRTVE
-519 IDTEPVTIA
+519 IETEPVTIA
-528 VDQAKVERMV
+528 VDQPKVERMV
-538 ENLLANVARHTED
+538 ENLLANVARHTQD
-551 AGVWI
+551 ARVWI
-556 RVAAQDGGA
+556 RVAPQDGGA

-583 IFVPFS
+583 IFVPYS
-589 RGPGA
+589 RRPPSFPAAGSASRWWPGSPSSTGAGPGWRTA
-594 ADLPGSGIGLS
+594 PARAHRSGCSCRMRRIRPTS
-605 LVAGFAEL
+605 PSPPQ
-613 HGGRA
+613 RA
-618 WVEDRP
+618 C
-624 GRGASFR
+624 
-631 VFLPDARDSG
+631 
-641 DETGPAD
+641 

>member
-1 VSPGRPMLDSM
+1 
-12 KPELTVPGREGLP
+12 
-25 ARVFNHSS
+25 
-33 LGILLAHLDGL
+33 
-44 ILEANDAFLFLVDRD
+44 
-59 RDEVVGHT
+59 VGHT

-75 SMGDGRARDL
+75 SMGDDRARVL
-85 LRDRGAIDGFDAHVL
+85 LRERGAIDGFDAHVL

-121 SIVVVRASDD
+121 RIVVVRASDE
-131 AGRVAAGARYYE
+131 AGRGAAGARYYE

-185 SILGYAPFEWQA
+185 SILGYTPFEWQA
-197 DPELW
+197 EPELW
-202 IRALHP
+202 IRAMHP

-213 VVQHDRASLKTGTF
+213 VVQEDRASLETGTF

-235 QDGRVVWFQDEAT
+235 RDGRVVWFQDVAN
-248 VVEDPVSGVRFWHG
+248 VVEDPMSGVRFWHG

-292 AVVYLGEYG
+292 AVVYLAEYG
-301 EQGDWLYISPQLER
+301 EQGDWLYISPQVER

-331 ASFTHPEDL
+331 ASFTHPGDL
-340 SVVRVEE
+340 SAVREEE

-362 MQAKDGRWRWIL
+362 MQTKAGRWRWIL
-374 DEATPVRDQNGRP
+374 DEATPVRDQTGRP

-398 ERKRSEQELEEV
+398 KRKHTEQELAEV

-421 NTLLHALSHD
+421 NTLLHTLSHD

-438 IHGAASTLERLDS
+438 IHGAASTLERLDP
-451 QLSTDERR
+451 QLSTDERHS
-459 ALLKS
+459 LLKS
-464 LTDRTQHLRTLL
+464 LADRTHHLRTLL

-482 DRLDRGIVEPR
+482 ERLDRGIVEPR
-493 RSPVDIP
+493 RSPVDLP
-500 AMIRRLVASSEAL
+500 AMIRRLVGSSEAL
-513 TGRSVE
+513 TGRTVE

-538 ENLLANVARHTED
+538 ENLLANAARHTVD
-551 AGVWI
+551 ARVWI

-589 RGPGA
+589 RGPEA
-594 ADLPGSGIGLS
+594 ADIPGSGIGLS

-618 WVEDRP
+618 WVEDRSGP
-624 GRGASFR
+624 GASFR
-631 VFLPDARDSG
+631 VFLPDAPASKDAP
-641 DETGPAD
+641 GPVD

>member
-1 VSPGRPMLDSM
+1 MLEPM
-12 KPELTVPGREGLP
+12 KPKLTAPGREGLA
-25 ARVFNHSS
+25 ARVFHHSS
-33 LGILLAHLDGL
+33 LGILLANLDGL

-67 IGELGFFS
+67 IAELGFFAT
-75 SMGDGRARDL
+75 MGDDRAKDL
-85 LRDRGAIDGFDAHVL
+85 LRERGAIDGFDAHVL

-106 RVLRLWAESIADGDD
+106 RVLRLWAEAIADGDD
-121 SIVVVRASDD
+121 RLVEVRASDA
-131 AGRVAAGARYYE
+131 AGRVAAGARYDE

-185 SILGYAPFEWQA
+185 HILGYTPFEWQA

-202 IRALHP
+202 IRAMHP

-213 VVQHDRASLKTGTF
+213 VVQDDRASLQTGTF

-235 QDGRVVWFQDEAT
+235 RDGRVVWFQDEAN

-270 KLAEASHWELA
+270 KFAEASHTELA

-292 AVVYLGEYG
+292 AVVYLAEYG

-340 SVVRVEE
+340 AVVRVEE
-347 ERSLSSGEPFRAEYR
+347 ERSLSFGEPFRAEYR
-362 MQAKDGRWRWIL
+362 MQTKDGRWLWIL
-374 DEATPVRDQNGRP
+374 DEATTVRDENGRP

-398 ERKRSEQELEEV
+398 ERKRSEQELEGV

-421 NTLLHALSHD
+421 NTLLHTLSHD
-431 LQNPLTA
+431 LQNPLTV
-438 IHGAASTLERLDS
+438 IYGAASTLERLDD

-459 ALLKS
+459 TLLRS
-464 LTDRTQHLRTLL
+464 LAVRTQSLRSLL

-482 DRLDRGIVEPR
+482 DRLDRGIIEPR
-493 RSPVDIP
+493 RSPVDLP
-500 AMIRRLVASSEAL
+500 AMVRRLVASSDAL
-513 TGRSVE
+513 AGRSVE
-519 IDTEPVTIA
+519 IQTEPVTIA
-528 VDQAKVERMV
+528 VDLAKVERMV

-551 AGVWI
+551 ARVWI
-556 RVAAQDGGA
+556 RVAPQDGGA

-589 RGPGA
+589 RGPEA

-605 LVAGFAEL
+605 LVARFAEL

-631 VFLPDARDSG
+631 VFLPDAPDSSDDPG
-641 DETGPAD
+641 PDEPGTAG

>member
-1 VSPGRPMLDSM
+1 
-12 KPELTVPGREGLP
+12 
-25 ARVFNHSS
+25 
-33 LGILLAHLDGL
+33 
-44 ILEANDAFLFLVDRD
+44 
-59 RDEVVGHT
+59 
-67 IGELGFFS
+67 
-75 SMGDGRARDL
+75 
-85 LRDRGAIDGFDAHVL
+85 
-100 TPSGEA
+100 
-106 RVLRLWAESIADGDD
+106 
-121 SIVVVRASDD
+121 
-131 AGRVAAGARYYE
+131 
-143 LREAEVRYRALVEQ
+143 
-157 IPAITY
+157 
-163 TEIEDETSPIGYRDV
+163 V

-185 SILGYAPFEWQA
+185 SILGYTPFEWQA

-202 IRALHP
+202 IRAMHP

-213 VVQHDRASLKTGTF
+213 VNQDDRASLETGTF

-235 QDGRVVWFQDEAT
+235 RDGRVVWFQDEAN

-292 AVVYLGEYG
+292 AVVYLAEYG
-301 EQGDWLYISPQLER
+301 EQGDWLYISPQVKR

-340 SVVRVEE
+340 SAVREEE

-362 MQAKDGRWRWIL
+362 MQTKGGRWRWIL
-374 DEATPVRDQNGRP
+374 DEATPVRDQTGRP
-387 FVLQGVMYDIS
+387 FVLQGVMYDITK
-398 ERKRSEQELEEV
+398 RKHTEQELEEV

-421 NTLLHALSHD
+421 NTLLHTLSHD

-438 IHGAASTLERLDS
+438 IHGAASTLERLDP

-459 ALLKS
+459 SLLKS

-482 DRLDRGIVEPR
+482 ERLDRGIVEPR
-493 RSPVDIP
+493 RSLVDLP

-538 ENLLANVARHTED
+538 ENLLANVARHTVD
-551 AGVWI
+551 ARVWI

-565 LISVDDEGAGVPD
+565 LISVDDEGTGVPD
-578 DLKEK
+578 DLKQR

-589 RGPGA
+589 RGPEA

-631 VFLPDARDSG
+631 VFLPGAPESDDGA
-641 DETGPAD
+641 GPAV

>member
-340 SVVRVEE
+340 SAVRVEE

>member
-340 SVVRVEE
+340 SAVRVEE

-398 ERKRSEQELEEV
+398 ERKHSEQELKEV

-565 LISVDDEGAGVPD
+565 LISVDDEGTGVPD

>member
-1 VSPGRPMLDSM
+1 MFEPM
-12 KPELTVPGREGLP
+12 KPKLTEPRREDLP
-25 ARVFNHSS
+25 ARVFNRSS
-33 LGILLAHLDGL
+33 LGILLAHLDGM
-44 ILEANDAFLFLVDRD
+44 ILEANDTFLFLVDRH

-75 SMGDGRARDL
+75 SMGDDRARDL
-85 LRDRGAIDGFDAHVL
+85 LRERGAIDGFDAHVL

-121 SIVVVRASDD
+121 RIVVVRASDD
-131 AGRVAAGARYYE
+131 AGRGVAGARYYE
-143 LREAEVRYRALVEQ
+143 FREAEVRYRALVEQ

-163 TEIEDETSPIGYRDV
+163 TEIEDESSPIGYRDV

-185 SILGYAPFEWQA
+185 SILGYTPFEWQA

-202 IRALHP
+202 IRAMHP

-213 VVQHDRASLKTGTF
+213 VVQDDRASLETGTF

-235 QDGRVVWFQDEAT
+235 RDGRVVWFQDEAT

-270 KLAEASHWELA
+270 KLAEASHRELT

-292 AVVYLGEYG
+292 AVVYLAEYG
-301 EQGDWLYISPQLER
+301 EQGDWLYISPQVER

-340 SVVRVEE
+340 STVRVGE
-347 ERSLSSGEPFRAEYR
+347 ERSLSSGESFRAEYR
-362 MQAKDGRWRWIL
+362 MQAKDGRWLWIL

-398 ERKRSEQELEEV
+398 ERKRTEQELEEA

-438 IHGAASTLERLDS
+438 IHGAASTLQRLDS
-451 QLSTDERR
+451 QLSPDERR
-459 ALLKS
+459 SLLRS
-464 LTDRTQHLRTLL
+464 LTGRTQHLRTLL

-493 RSPVDIP
+493 RSPVDLP
-500 AMIRRLVASSEAL
+500 AMIRRLVVSSEAL

-528 VDQAKVERMV
+528 VDQAKVERMM
-538 ENLLANVARHTED
+538 ENLLANVARHTVD
-551 AGVWI
+551 ARVWI
-556 RVAAQDGGA
+556 RVAALDGGA
-565 LISVDDEGAGVPD
+565 LISVDDEGTGVPD
-578 DLKEK
+578 DFKEK

-589 RGPGA
+589 RGPEA
-594 ADLPGSGIGLS
+594 AALPGSGIGLS

-631 VFLPDARDSG
+631 VFLPDAPDSKG
-641 DETGPAD
+641 ETGPAD

>member
-1 VSPGRPMLDSM
+1 MSPGRPMFEPM
-12 KPELTVPGREGLP
+12 KPKLTESATESLP
-25 ARVFNHSS
+25 ALVFNHSS

-44 ILEANDAFLFLVDRD
+44 ILDANDAFLYLVDRD

-75 SMGDGRARDL
+75 SMGDDRARDL
-85 LRDRGAIDGFDAHVL
+85 LRERGAIDGFDAHVL

-121 SIVVVRASDD
+121 RIVVVRASDD
-131 AGRVAAGARYYE
+131 AGRGAAGARYYE

-157 IPAITY
+157 IPAIIY
-163 TEIEDETSPIGYRDV
+163 TEIEDEASPIGYRDV

-185 SILGYAPFEWQA
+185 SILGYSPFEWQA

-202 IRALHP
+202 IRAMHP

-213 VVQHDRASLKTGTF
+213 VVQDDRASVERGTF
-227 TSEYRMIA
+227 SSEYRMIA
-235 QDGRVVWFQDEAT
+235 RDGRVVWFQDEAN

-262 VMLDVTEQ
+262 VMLDVTQQ
-270 KLAEASHWELA
+270 KLAEVSHWELA

-292 AVVYLGEYG
+292 AVVYLAEYG
-301 EQGDWLYISPQLER
+301 EQGDWLYVSPQLER

-340 SVVRVEE
+340 SAERVEE

-362 MQAKDGRWRWIL
+362 MQTKDGRWRWIL
-374 DEATPVRDQNGRP
+374 DEATPVRDQTGRP

-398 ERKRSEQELEEV
+398 KRKHSEQELEEV

-459 ALLKS
+459 SLLKS

-493 RSPVDIP
+493 RSPVDLP

-519 IDTEPVTIA
+519 IDAEPVTIA
-528 VDQAKVERMV
+528 VDQPKVERMV
-538 ENLLANVARHTED
+538 ENLLANVARHTVD
-551 AGVWI
+551 ARVWI

-589 RGPGA
+589 RGPDA

-624 GRGASFR
+624 GRGSSFR
-631 VFLPDARDSG
+631 VFLPDAPES
-641 DETGPAD
+641 EAAAGPDD

>member
-1 VSPGRPMLDSM
+1 VSPGRPMLEPM
-12 KPELTVPGREGLP
+12 KAKLTVPGRSLP
-25 ARVFNHSS
+25 ARVFDQSS

-44 ILEANDAFLFLVDRD
+44 ILEANDAFLFLVDRG

-75 SMGDGRARDL
+75 SMGEDRAKDL
-85 LRDRGAIDGFDAHVL
+85 LRERGAIDGFDAHVL

-106 RVLRLWAESIADGDD
+106 RVLRLWAEAIADGDD
-121 SIVVVRASDD
+121 RIVVVRASDD

-178 YISPQAE
+178 YISPQCE
-185 SILGYAPFEWQA
+185 HILGYTPFEWQA

-202 IRALHP
+202 IRAMHP

-213 VVQHDRASLKTGTF
+213 VVRDDRASLETGTF
-227 TSEYRMIA
+227 TSEYRMLA
-235 QDGRVVWFQDEAT
+235 RDGRVVWFQDEAN

-262 VMLDVTEQ
+262 VMLDVTEL
-270 KLAEASHWELA
+270 KLAEANHSELA

-292 AVVYLGEYG
+292 AVVYLAEYG

-331 ASFTHPEDL
+331 ASFTHPDDIA
-340 SVVRVEE
+340 VVREAE
-347 ERSLSSGEPFRAEYR
+347 ERSLSLGEPFRAEYR
-362 MQAKDGRWRWIL
+362 MQTKDGGWLWIL
-374 DEATPVRDQNGRP
+374 DEATAVRDQNERP

-398 ERKRSEQELEEV
+398 ERKRSEQELKEV

-421 NTLLHALSHD
+421 NTLLHTLSHD

-451 QLSTDERR
+451 QLSTEERSS
-459 ALLKS
+459 LLKS
-464 LTDRTQHLRTLL
+464 LAGRTQSLRTLL

-493 RSPVDIP
+493 RSLVDLP

-519 IDTEPVTIA
+519 IETEPVTIA
-528 VDQAKVERMV
+528 VDQPKVERMV

-551 AGVWI
+551 ARVWI
-556 RVAAQDGGA
+556 RVAPQDGGA

-583 IFVPFS
+583 IFVPYS
-589 RGPGA
+589 RGPEA
-594 ADLPGSGIGLS
+594 AELPGSGIGLS
-605 LVAGFAEL
+605 LVARFAEL

-624 GRGASFR
+624 GKGASFR
-631 VFLPDARDSG
+631 VFLPDAPSSMDQP
-641 DETGPAD
+641 GPAD

>member
-1 VSPGRPMLDSM
+1 
-12 KPELTVPGREGLP
+12 
-25 ARVFNHSS
+25 
-33 LGILLAHLDGL
+33 
-44 ILEANDAFLFLVDRD
+44 VDRD

-202 IRALHP
+202 IRALHQ

-340 SVVRVEE
+340 SAVRVEE

-398 ERKRSEQELEEV
+398 ERKHSEQELEEV

-631 VFLPDARDSG
+631 VFLPDAPDSG

>member
-1 VSPGRPMLDSM
+1 MLEPM
-12 KPELTVPGREGLP
+12 KPKLTAPGREGLA
-25 ARVFNHSS
+25 ARVFHHSS
-33 LGILLAHLDGL
+33 LGILLANLDGL

-67 IGELGFFS
+67 IAELGFFAT
-75 SMGDGRARDL
+75 MGDDRAKDL
-85 LRDRGAIDGFDAHVL
+85 LRERGAIDGFDAHVL

-106 RVLRLWAESIADGDD
+106 RVLRLWAEAIADGDD
-121 SIVVVRASDD
+121 RLVVVRASDD

-185 SILGYAPFEWQA
+185 HILGYTPFEWQA

-202 IRALHP
+202 IRAMHP

-213 VVQHDRASLKTGTF
+213 VVQDDRASLQTGTF
-227 TSEYRMIA
+227 TSEFRMIA
-235 QDGRVVWFQDEAT
+235 RDGRVVWFQDEAN

-270 KLAEASHWELA
+270 KFAEASHTELA

-292 AVVYLGEYG
+292 AVVYLAEYG

-340 SVVRVEE
+340 AVVRVEE
-347 ERSLSSGEPFRAEYR
+347 ERSLSFGEPFRAEYR
-362 MQAKDGRWRWIL
+362 MQTKDGRWLWIL
-374 DEATPVRDQNGRP
+374 DEATTVRDENGRP

-398 ERKRSEQELEEV
+398 ERKRSEQELEGV

-421 NTLLHALSHD
+421 NTLLHTLSHD
-431 LQNPLTA
+431 LQNPLTV
-438 IHGAASTLERLDS
+438 IYGAASTLERLDD

-459 ALLKS
+459 TLLRS
-464 LTDRTQHLRTLL
+464 LAVRTQSLRSLL

-482 DRLDRGIVEPR
+482 DRLDRGIIEPR
-493 RSPVDIP
+493 RSPVDLP
-500 AMIRRLVASSEAL
+500 AMVRRLVASSDAL
-513 TGRSVE
+513 AGRSVE
-519 IDTEPVTIA
+519 IQTEPVTIA
-528 VDQAKVERMV
+528 VDLAKVERMV

-551 AGVWI
+551 ARVWI
-556 RVAAQDGGA
+556 RVAPQDGGA

-589 RGPGA
+589 RGPEA

-605 LVAGFAEL
+605 LVARFAEL

-631 VFLPDARDSG
+631 VFLPDAPDSSDDPG
-641 DETGPAD
+641 PDEPGTAG

>member
-1 VSPGRPMLDSM
+1 MLEPMIP
-12 KPELTVPGREGLP
+12 KLTESESEGLA
-25 ARVFNHSS
+25 ARVFNRSS
-33 LGILLAHLDGL
+33 LGILLAHLDGM
-44 ILEANDAFLFLVDRD
+44 ILDANDAFLFLVDRD
-59 RDEVVGHT
+59 REDVVGHT

-75 SMGDGRARDL
+75 SMGDDRARDL
-85 LRDRGAIDGFDAHVL
+85 LRERGAIDGFDAHVL

-106 RVLRLWAESIADGDD
+106 RVLRLWAESIIDGDD
-121 SIVVVRASDD
+121 RIVVVRASDD

-143 LREAEVRYRALVEQ
+143 FREAEVRYRALVEQ

-178 YISPQAE
+178 FISPQAE
-185 SILGYAPFEWQA
+185 SILGYTPFEWQA

-202 IRALHP
+202 IRAMHP

-213 VVQHDRASLKTGTF
+213 VNQDDRASLETGTF

-235 QDGRVVWFQDEAT
+235 RDGRVVWFQDVAN
-248 VVEDPVSGVRFWHG
+248 VVEDPMSGVRFWHG

-281 AKYRTLVEQIP
+281 AKYKTLVEQIP
-292 AVVYLGEYG
+292 AVVYLAEYG
-301 EQGDWLYISPQLER
+301 EQGDWLYISPQVER

-340 SVVRVEE
+340 SAVRVEE
-347 ERSLSSGEPFRAEYR
+347 ERSLSTGEPFRAEYQ
-362 MQAKDGRWRWIL
+362 MQTKDGRWRWIL
-374 DEATPVRDQNGRP
+374 DEATPVRDQSGRP

-398 ERKRSEQELEEV
+398 KRKHTEQELGEV

-415 AMDRLK
+415 AMDQLK

-451 QLSTDERR
+451 QLSTDERLS
-459 ALLKS
+459 LLKS

-493 RSPVDIP
+493 RSSVDLP
-500 AMIRRLVASSEAL
+500 AMIRRLVASSEGL
-513 TGRSVE
+513 TGRTVE

-551 AGVWI
+551 AKVWI

-589 RGPGA
+589 RGPEA

-631 VFLPDARDSG
+631 VFLPDA
-641 DETGPAD
+641 PASKDAPDPAG

>member
-1 VSPGRPMLDSM
+1 MSPGRPMLEPM
-12 KPELTVPGREGLP
+12 KAKLSVPGRSLP
-25 ARVFNHSS
+25 ARVFDQSS

-44 ILEANDAFLFLVDRD
+44 ILEANDAFLFLVDRG

-75 SMGDGRARDL
+75 SMGEDRAKEL
-85 LRDRGAIDGFDAHVL
+85 LRERGAIDGFDAHVL

-106 RVLRLWAESIADGDD
+106 RVLRLWAEAIADGDD
-121 SIVVVRASDD
+121 RIVVVRASDD

-178 YISPQAE
+178 YISPQCE
-185 SILGYAPFEWQA
+185 HILGYTPFEWQA

-202 IRALHP
+202 IRAMHP

-213 VVQHDRASLKTGTF
+213 VVRDDRASLETGTF
-227 TSEYRMIA
+227 TSEYRMLA
-235 QDGRVVWFQDEAT
+235 RDGRVVWFQDEAN

-262 VMLDVTEQ
+262 VMLDVTEL
-270 KLAEASHWELA
+270 KLAEANHSELA

-292 AVVYLGEYG
+292 AVVYLAEYG

-331 ASFTHPEDL
+331 ASFTHPDDIA
-340 SVVRVEE
+340 VVREAE
-347 ERSLSSGEPFRAEYR
+347 ERSLSLGEPFRAEYR
-362 MQAKDGRWRWIL
+362 MQTKDGGWLWIL
-374 DEATPVRDQNGRP
+374 DEATAVRDQNERP

-398 ERKRSEQELEEV
+398 ERKRSEQELKEV

-421 NTLLHALSHD
+421 NTLLHTLSHD

-451 QLSTDERR
+451 QLSTEERSS
-459 ALLKS
+459 LLKS
-464 LTDRTQHLRTLL
+464 LAGRTQSLRTLL

-493 RSPVDIP
+493 RSLVDLP

-519 IDTEPVTIA
+519 IETEPVTIA
-528 VDQAKVERMV
+528 VDQPKVERMV

-551 AGVWI
+551 ARVWI
-556 RVAAQDGGA
+556 RVAPQDGGA

-583 IFVPFS
+583 IFVPYS
-589 RGPGA
+589 RGPEA
-594 ADLPGSGIGLS
+594 AELPGSGIGLS
-605 LVAGFAEL
+605 LVARFAEL

-624 GRGASFR
+624 GKGASFR
-631 VFLPDARDSG
+631 VFLPDAPSSMDQP
-641 DETGPAD
+641 GPAD